1 MEHPLEGSR
10 WMPSAP
16 SSSSSVSSS
25 RSPATK
31 GLETDLLYLACL
43 AALVLGG
50 SGPLAIDGLWA
61 KRRGVASVPDGQPQ
75 WERSPTGDWRS
86 AGQIDGKVAPNGD
99 RRCRKFAARISMI
112 DESVHHWTLRKP
124 RMAAAIAALCVS
136 NAKWPGSKK
145 RTSAFGMSRLNAS
158 APAGRKN
165 GSFLPHTARSGGW

>member
-10 WMPSAP
+10 WIPSAP

-61 KRRGVASVPDGQPQ
+61 KRRGVARPYPTAS
-75 WERSPTGDWRS
+75 RSGRGAQRAIGDLLVRSTGRS
-86 AGQIDGKVAPNGD
+86 RQ
-99 RRCRKFAARISMI
+99 M
-112 DESVHHWTLRKP
+112 
-124 RMAAAIAALCVS
+124 AIAAVES
-136 NAKWPGSKK
+136 
-145 RTSAFGMSRLNAS
+145 
-158 APAGRKN
+158 
-165 GSFLPHTARSGGW
+165 